1 MFAAGLNG
9 GCVPPPA
16 VSYGP
21 PEEDESP
28 HLSRLSVFV
37 TCHVASC
44 RGVLGHLLRHWL
56 LQSGYRTGQLQ
67 TAVAIGMHLYLHTAV
82 RSPQLCQHVCI
93 IRAALLRPPVLW
105 FGVRFCR
112 LLCLPLHHSTSNFA
126 MKSFPNR
133 FHTVLFCAT
142 PCHGGAQGHHRATP
156 QNGGGPASVGDTRPI
171 TLSSTV
177 LISGSRSS
185 CSFAGGAHTGRPT
198 RGKQA
203 WEARAWL
210 GLLEAREVRD
220 WGIR

>member
-1 MFAAGLNG
+1 ML
-9 GCVPPPA
+9 
-16 VSYGP
+16 
-21 PEEDESP
+21 
-28 HLSRLSVFV
+28 R
-37 TCHVASC
+37 HVAAC
-44 RGVLGHLLRHWL
+44 LGTCCGTGFSKAATEQDNCKR
-56 LQSGYRTGQLQ
+56 QSL
-67 TAVAIGMHLYLHTAV
+67 GMHLYLHTAV

-198 RGKQA
+198 APMGGQGEAGMGGEGVAGARSQRSSSGTGGSSSARGPRTA
-203 WEARAWL
+203 PSSSA
-210 GLLEAREVRD
+210 G
-220 WGIR
+220 